1 MGTPDFAVPTLR
13 RLAVWPRGSL
23 VAVYTQPDRPAG
35 RGHKLSMP
43 PVKSAALELGLPVE
57 QPESF
62 KDPAA
67 VARLAA
73 YAPDVLVVAAYG
85 LLLPQSVL
93 DLPRLAPLNV
103 HASLLPRWR
112 GAAPLQRAIMEDW
125 QPDARTG
132 VSIMRVV
139 RQLDAGPVYAS
150 ASLPLNDHTA
160 GSLHDAL
167 AQLGADLLPQVLDA
181 LLEGRATAEEQ
192 DAGRVTYAA
201 KMGKQDSVI
210 TWNRPAVQV
219 HAHIRG
225 VTPWPGARVVLHFSG
240 QDKTFP
246 CTLAPGRLA
255 EPCPGVSPGTLDHA
269 DDTLRVACADRW
281 YALGALRPQGRK
293 TMSARDFVNGA
304 LRGLRPGPCG
314 LVEQGE

>member
-1 MGTPDFAVPTLR
+1 
-13 RLAVWPRGSL
+13 
-23 VAVYTQPDRPAG
+23 
-35 RGHKLSMP
+35 MP

-112 GAAPLQRAIMEDW
+112 GAAPIQRAIMEDW

-210 TWNRPAVQV
+210 TWNRPGGA
-219 HAHIRG
+219 
-225 VTPWPGARVVLHFSG
+225 GARPYPRGHALARRARSPALQRSG
-240 QDKTFP
+240 QNFSLHSGSGQVGR
-246 CTLAPGRLA
+246 TLPRRQ
-255 EPCPGVSPGTLDHA
+255 PRHA
-269 DDTLRVACADRW
+269 R
-281 YALGALRPQGRK
+281 
-293 TMSARDFVNGA
+293 
-304 LRGLRPGPCG
+304 PCG
-314 LVEQGE
+314 

>member
-1 MGTPDFAVPTLR
+1 MFMGTPDFAVPTLR

-85 LLLPQSVL
+85 LLLPPSVL
-93 DLPRLAPLNV
+93 DLTRLAPLNV

-112 GAAPLQRAIMEDW
+112 GAAPIQRAIMEDW

-181 LLEGRATAEEQ
+181 RWK
-192 DAGRVTYAA
+192 AA
-201 KMGKQDSVI
+201 PQRR
-210 TWNRPAVQV
+210 NRMPA
-219 HAHIRG
+219 ASP
-225 VTPWPGARVVLHFSG
+225 TPPKWANRIPSL
-240 QDKTFP
+240 
-246 CTLAPGRLA
+246 
-255 EPCPGVSPGTLDHA
+255 PGTA
-269 DDTLRVACADRW
+269 RRCRCT
-281 YALGALRPQGRK
+281 PI
-293 TMSARDFVNGA
+293 SAGS
-304 LRGLRPGPCG
+304 RPGPARA
-314 LVEQGE
+314 

>member
-112 GAAPLQRAIMEDW
+112 GAAPIQRAIMEDW

-139 RQLDAGPVYAS
+139 R
-150 ASLPLNDHTA
+150 
-160 GSLHDAL
+160 
-167 AQLGADLLPQVLDA
+167 
-181 LLEGRATAEEQ
+181 
-192 DAGRVTYAA
+192 
-201 KMGKQDSVI
+201 
-210 TWNRPAVQV
+210 
-219 HAHIRG
+219 
-225 VTPWPGARVVLHFSG
+225 
-240 QDKTFP
+240 
-246 CTLAPGRLA
+246 
-255 EPCPGVSPGTLDHA
+255 
-269 DDTLRVACADRW
+269 
-281 YALGALRPQGRK
+281 
-293 TMSARDFVNGA
+293 
-304 LRGLRPGPCG
+304 
-314 LVEQGE
+314 

>member
-13 RLAVWPRGSL
+13 RLAAWPHGAL

-35 RGHKLSMP
+35 RGHRLAMP
-43 PVKSAALELGLPVE
+43 AVKQAALELGLPVE
-57 QPESF
+57 QPENF

-67 VARLAA
+67 VARLGA

-85 LLLPQSVL
+85 LLLPQAVL

-112 GAAPLQRAIMEDW
+112 GAAPIQRAVMEDW
-125 QPDARTG
+125 QPGARTG

-139 RQLDAGPVYAS
+139 RQLDAGPVYAR
-150 ASLPLNDHTA
+150 ASLPLDDHTA

-167 AQLGADLLPQVLDA
+167 ARMGAELLPQVLDA
-181 LLEGRATAEEQ
+181 LLEGRAAAEEQ
-192 DAGRVTYAA
+192 DADSVTYAA
-201 KMGKQDSVI
+201 KITREDSCI
-210 TWNRPAVQV
+210 DWSRPAVQV

-225 VTPWPGARVVLHFSG
+225 VTPWPGARVALRFDG

-246 CTLAPGRLA
+246 CTVAPGA
-255 EPCPGVSPGTLDHA
+255 PGAACPGAAPGTLAYA
-269 DDTLRVACADRW
+269 DEQLRVACADRW
-281 YALGALRPQGRK
+281 YALGPLRPQGRK
-293 TMSARDFVNGA
+293 SMSARDFVNGA

-314 LVEQGE
+314 HAAAE